1 MSFHGGFSQWTW
13 QQAVNY
19 TQTTYLHHHQQQYS
33 DNIDPQQTR
42 RDGYNLQAKNQELKQ
57 TISVLLC
64 EKHKYREDL
73 KASEQAY
80 QLAQHVSYIAQ
91 SNSETQKHYFHSA
104 EVAYNKAQEQTRR
117 YSNLLTDAWV
127 KTRAL
132 EVQLRFRGYTTNHLN
147 AMLEDKQAMIDEYWR
162 RMGQRDNMCWAAD
175 TCAWRYNLVEEGEN
189 LGEILFRISR
199 AADEM
204 ECLFRGY
211 RKGLTDR
218 MDVVSEGGDGGD
230 AMWRAAPRAAAG
242 NVDLASLERDL
253 DALING
259 VWPACGLGS
268 VRERNFSSITTEAQA
283 SGTVNGTNAQMQEES
298 ESEYEPPETIHQ
310 PSTPGKMFASSTQP
324 LQVTVVGE
332 WMARYVTR
340 WVVLSKSDAGRN
352 NWFHMY
358 GTGTQDVFMF
368 NGPQDPVGQPIDLH
382 AFIQDVELTQ
392 ASQETFDCGM
402 FCALPTQ
409 GYQAMQNATPAE
421 EPSIASMRYKSSRLY
436 MNAKGE
442 LVQIRDPATDVKQEI
457 SPVMEQSSS
466 QESDMERQ
474 NLQSTSSSRVGAKWW
489 LVLLCFVFL
498 WYMRPSGETDR
509 QKLLETNQA
518 PKDLRTRIQR
528 NRDSEFAFMQMLA
541 YEMSKRSNID
551 PMALG

>member
-19 TQTTYLHHHQQQYS
+19 TQTTYLHHHHQQQYS

-132 EVQLRFRGYTTNHLN
+132 EAQLRFRGYTTNHLN

-175 TCAWRYNLVEEGEN
+175 TCAWRYNLVEEGEI

-268 VRERNFSSITTEAQA
+268 VRERNFSSITTEVQA
-283 SGTVNGTNAQMQEES
+283 SGAVNGTNAQMQEES

-409 GYQAMQNATPAE
+409 GQCEMIKQRQWVHSTKTEATSA
-421 EPSIASMRYKSSRLY
+421 I
-436 MNAKGE
+436 
-442 LVQIRDPATDVKQEI
+442 T
-457 SPVMEQSSS
+457 
-466 QESDMERQ
+466 
-474 NLQSTSSSRVGAKWW
+474 
-489 LVLLCFVFL
+489 
-498 WYMRPSGETDR
+498 
-509 QKLLETNQA
+509 
-518 PKDLRTRIQR
+518 
-528 NRDSEFAFMQMLA
+528 
-541 YEMSKRSNID
+541 
-551 PMALG
+551 

>member
-132 EVQLRFRGYTTNHLN
+132 EAQLRFRGYTTNHLN

-175 TCAWRYNLVEEGEN
+175 TCAWRYNLVEEGEI

-268 VRERNFSSITTEAQA
+268 VRERNFSSITTEVQA
-283 SGTVNGTNAQMQEES
+283 SGAVNGTNAQMQEES

-324 LQVTVVGE
+324 LQVTVV
-332 WMARYVTR
+332 
-340 WVVLSKSDAGRN
+340 GRN

-541 YEMSKRSNID
+541 YEMTKRSNID

>member
-324 LQVTVVGE
+324 LQVTVVG
-332 WMARYVTR
+332 
-340 WVVLSKSDAGRN
+340 RN

-409 GYQAMQNATPAE
+409 DPQRIRISPSLQVAGYQAMQNATPAE